1 MNPAETCPGFF
12 VRHPRLFVAFS
23 FLLLTGAWSTL
34 IVVAIEATG
43 R

>member
-1 MNPAETCPGFF
+1 MNPAEPCPGFF

-23 FLLLTGAWSTL
+23 FLLMAAAWSTL
-34 IVVAIEATG
+34 IVVATTAAA